1 MLFLKNLTLQ
11 FLCLLTFI
19 PTVFADQY
27 PFNYQIDIQHYTFSL
42 TLSDDT
48 NEIIGT
54 TSIKILFKSNNVSRF
69 RLDLANNTKERSG
82 KGMNV
87 SSVKSE
93 GTQLKY
99 QHQKDALIIKMD
111 QPVQEGELRTFI
123 IQYRGIPEAGL
134 EIKNNRFGDR
144 TFFCES
150 WPNNTRHWLPTIDH
164 PYEKSTVEFKIIAPA
179 KYKVVSNGLLIEESL
194 LERNRKFTHWKQ
206 SVPVSC
212 WLFMLGVAEFAVQK
226 VGTFEGKSIQSWVYA
241 KDRDAGFYDFA
252 HITKDVLE
260 FFSHY
265 VGPFAYEKLANIQSS
280 SVTSGAMETA
290 SAILYAENLITG
302 QGTERLRNVMIHEIA
317 HQWFGN
323 SVTEK
328 TWDDAWLSE
337 GFATYFT
344 MLFQEHQYGYETYIK
359 EIKMAKKLIKKY
371 YYQDMNFKVI
381 DDRTAEL
388 GPVVTGMTY
397 KKGAWFLHMLR
408 EKMGHEN
415 FKMGIKAYY
424 NKYYNGHASTVDFI
438 REMELFTTEDLDPF
452 LDQWLKRPE
461 MLKIIA
467 NWSFNERFG
476 QINLTLTQKTGS
488 EILFDVPVE
497 FEFHFADG
505 MDPIVFKAKI
515 NTPEVNYEIPVK
527 IKPKLILADPKTVL
541 LADIRVTEKK

>member
-1 MLFLKNLTLQ
+1 MLFLKNFTLR
-11 FLCLLTFI
+11 FLWLFTFV
-19 PTVFADQY
+19 PSVFADQY

-54 TSIKILFKSNNVSRF
+54 TSIKILFKSNDVSRF
-69 RLDLANNTKERSG
+69 RLDLATKTKERLG

-87 SSVKSE
+87 SSVASE
-93 GTQLKY
+93 DTQLKY
-99 QHQKDALIIKMD
+99 RHQNDALIIKMD
-111 QPVQEGELRTFI
+111 QPVHEGEIRTFI

-164 PYEKSTVEFKIIAPA
+164 PYEKATVEFKIIAPE

-194 LERNRKFTHWKQ
+194 LDRNRKFTHWKQ

-212 WLFMLGVAEFAVQK
+212 WLFMLGVAEFAVQS

-241 KDRDAGFYDFA
+241 KNRDAGFHDFA
-252 HITKDVLE
+252 HITKDALE

-280 SVTSGAMETA
+280 SLTNGAMETA
-290 SAILYAENLITG
+290 SAIIYAENLITG
-302 QGTERLRNVMIHEIA
+302 KVTEKLRNVMIHEIA

-323 SVTEK
+323 SVTEA

-344 MLFQEHQYGYETYIK
+344 MLFQEHQYGHRAYIK
-359 EIKMAKKLIKKY
+359 ELKLAKNLIKKY
-371 YYQDMNFKVI
+371 HLKDMNFKVI
-381 DDRTAEL
+381 DERTAEL

-424 NKYYNGHASTVDFI
+424 KKYYNGHASTADFI

-452 LDQWLKRPE
+452 LNQWLKRPE
-461 MLKIIA
+461 MLEIIA
-467 NWSFNERFG
+467 NWSFDEKLG
-476 QINLTLTQKTGS
+476 QINLTLTQKTNS
-488 EILFDVPVE
+488 EMLFDVPVE
-497 FEFHFADG
+497 FEFHFTDG
-505 MDPIVFKAKI
+505 MDPILFEAK
-515 NTPEVNYEIPVK
+515 
-527 IKPKLILADPKTVL
+527 
-541 LADIRVTEKK
+541 